1 MMGRFALPVLVVL
14 ILGGATTTA
23 GASEVSLAPSQALQ
37 CMTPAESERAR
48 LNYPADALKRKE
60 GGVVEVELTFDDSA
74 RPPDVK
80 ALNEPLTSLV
90 EGVRQHVRG
99 YRVPCLGAGQK
110 AVIRQDFRFDPTDGR
125 KVLWTTPR
133 DVNESDRRGLLA
145 CLRSSKPRPSY
156 PWSALRR
163 EDQGVVV
170 LGVVFKDAANA
181 PEITVLDDTP
191 ESSLINAAKEHALGL
206 RLPCHDGAVVEVRY
220 QYDFVIDGADRLVPK
235 DLTLPEYLR
244 ATKDIAKAQVYFSFN
259 EMKCPF
265 DVRVALNQ
273 PIGHNRIGE
282 VGESVPERAFFL
294 NWLSRQ
300 RLILPTKQQNLLIGK
315 SLNVTV
321 PCGVLN
327 LGATSGGGASQ

>member
-1 MMGRFALPVLVVL
+1 MMGRFAIAVLVVL
-14 ILGGATTTA
+14 IFGGATA
-23 GASEVSLAPSQALQ
+23 AAAAEVSLAPSQALQ
-37 CMTPAESERAR
+37 CMTPPESERST
-48 LNYPADALKRKE
+48 LSYPAEALKRKE

-80 ALNEPLTSLV
+80 ALNEPLTSLA
-90 EGVRQHVRG
+90 EGVRQHVRR

-133 DVNESDRRGLLA
+133 DANQTERRGLLA
-145 CLRSSKPRPSY
+145 CLRASKPRPSY
-156 PWSALRR
+156 PLSALRR

-170 LGVVFKDAANA
+170 LGVMFKDAANA

-191 ESSLINAAKEHALGL
+191 ESSLINAAKEHALSL
-206 RLPCHDGAVVEVRY
+206 RLPCHDGAVFEVQF
-220 QYDFVIDGADRLVPK
+220 QYDFMIDGADRLVLK

-265 DVRVALNQ
+265 DVRIALNQ
-273 PIGHNRIGE
+273 PIGNNRIGE
-282 VGESVPERAFFL
+282 VGQSVPERVFFL
-294 NWLSRQ
+294 DWLSRQ

-315 SLNVTV
+315 SLNVSV